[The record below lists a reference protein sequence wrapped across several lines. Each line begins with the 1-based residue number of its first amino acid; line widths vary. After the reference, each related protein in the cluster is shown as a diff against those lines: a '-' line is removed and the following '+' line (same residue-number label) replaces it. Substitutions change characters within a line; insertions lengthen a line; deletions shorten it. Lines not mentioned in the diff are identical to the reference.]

1 MGTLRV
7 ICIMSSYQ
15 TPTPSNVIILVI
27 SKNQAQNAFLSKLAF
42 YSLNSY
48 FHRANKCIL
57 WNLSNYLEYDYFNQI
72 YYNFLL

>member
-1 MGTLRV
+1 MGMLRV

-42 YSLNSY
+42 YSFNSY
-48 FHRANKCIL
+48 FTVLLNV
-57 WNLSNYLEYDYFNQI
+57 
-72 YYNFLL
+72 YYGTWVII